1 MPSRPPIP
9 MTIIGGFLGAG
20 KTTLLNRLLTTS
32 SSHRLAVLVN
42 DFGAINIDADLIQ
55 SHDGTTIALSNGCI
69 CCSIGDSLITTLL
82 DLLALENPPDKIVI
96 EASGVADPQRLAD
109 IALADPTSFRLDGV
123 IVLANAQTIMEVIHD
138 DRIGNV
144 ARAQIAAADMIVLN
158 KIDLADA
165 QTVDRARACL
175 LQLAPHTPILPT
187 IRADVV
193 EAIAP
198 IAHRLI
204 SAAGEGIRSD
214 EASHDSLFASLS
226 LTSEYPISA
235 ADLERYVAAWPA
247 TLLRAKGYAAIA
259 EEPGH
264 IALVNLAG
272 KRREIT
278 RLDASEYALEGAAR
292 FVFISIAGTLDRQR
306 MEKDFHEAFRALPV
320 SLL

>member
-1 MPSRPPIP
+1 MPARQPIP

-32 SSHRLAVLVN
+32 SGHRLAVLVN

-69 CCSIGDSLITTLL
+69 CCSIGDSLVTTLL
-82 DLLALENPPDKIVI
+82 DLLALDSPPDKIVI

-123 IVLANAQTIMEVIHD
+123 IVLASAQTIMDVIHD
-138 DRIGNV
+138 GRIGNI
-144 ARAQIAAADMIVLN
+144 ASAQIAAADMIVLN
-158 KIDLADA
+158 KIDLVDA
-165 QTVDRARACL
+165 QAVDRARACL
-175 LQLAPHTPILPT
+175 AQLAPHTPILPT
-187 IRADVV
+187 IRADIV

-198 IAHRLI
+198 TGHRLTSGI
-204 SAAGEGIRSD
+204 REGIRSD

-226 LTSEYPISA
+226 LTSKDPISA
-235 ADLERYVAAWPA
+235 ANLERYVAAWPT

-259 EEPGH
+259 DEPGH
-264 IALVNLAG
+264 IAVVNLVG

-278 RLDASEYALEGAAR
+278 RLDASDFTLDGAAR
-292 FVFISIAGTLDRQR
+292 FVFIAVAEALDRQR
-306 MEKDFHEAFRALPV
+306 MEKDFHEAFGALPV
-320 SLL
+320 SHL

>member
-1 MPSRPPIP
+1 MSARQPIP

-32 SSHRLAVLVN
+32 SGHRLAVLVN

-69 CCSIGDSLITTLL
+69 CCSIGDSLVTTLL
-82 DLLALENPPDKIVI
+82 DLLALDSPPDKIVI

-123 IVLANAQTIMEVIHD
+123 IVLASAQTIMDVIHD
-138 DRIGNV
+138 GRIGNI
-144 ARAQIAAADMIVLN
+144 ASAQIAAADMIVLN
-158 KIDLADA
+158 KIDLVDA
-165 QTVDRARACL
+165 QAVDRARASL
-175 LQLAPHTPILPT
+175 AQLAPHTPILPT
-187 IRADVV
+187 IRADIV

-198 IAHRLI
+198 TGHRLTSGI
-204 SAAGEGIRSD
+204 REGIKSD

-226 LTSEYPISA
+226 LTSKDPISA
-235 ADLERYVAAWPA
+235 ANLERYVAAWPT

-259 EEPGH
+259 DEPGH
-264 IALVNLAG
+264 IAVVNLVG

-278 RLDASEYALEGAAR
+278 RLDASDFALDGAAR
-292 FVFISIAGTLDRQR
+292 FVFIAVAEALDRQR
-306 MEKDFHEAFRALPV
+306 MEKDFHEAFGALPV
-320 SLL
+320 SHL